1 MNTPN
6 LIVGL
11 PWQLAQKM
19 LQAANIRFSVTM
31 GENYNR
37 FFTVAD
43 NDFYVGRVAYVEE
56 EGLWQILLYRPMI
69 ASGFENCTEVQYAKE
84 FTS

>member
-6 LIVGL
+6 LMVGL
-11 PWQLAQKM
+11 PWQLAQRM
-19 LQAANIRFSVTM
+19 LQAANIPFAVTI

-43 NDFYVGRVAYVEE
+43 NDFYVGRVQYVEE
-56 EGLWQILLYRPMI
+56 TGVWQILLYRPMV
-69 ASGFENCTEVQYAKE
+69 ASGFENCNEVQYAKE
-84 FTS
+84 ITT

>member
-11 PWQLAQKM
+11 SWQLAQKM
-19 LQAANIRFSVTM
+19 LQAANIPFSVTI

-43 NDFYVGRVAYVEE
+43 NDFYVGRVTYVEE
-56 EGLWQILLYRPMI
+56 TGTWQVLLYRPMI

>member
-19 LQAANIRFSVTM
+19 LQAANIPFSVTM
-31 GENYNR
+31 GEN
-37 FFTVAD
+37 D

>member
-6 LIVGL
+6 SIVGL
-11 PWQLAQKM
+11 PWQLAQRM
-19 LQAANIRFSVTM
+19 LQAANIPFSVTI

-43 NDFYVGRVAYVEE
+43 NNFYVGRVTCVEE
-56 EGLWQILLYRPMI
+56 TGLWQILLYRPMI
-69 ASGFENCTEVQYAKE
+69 ASSFENCTEVQYAKE

>member
-1 MNTPN
+1 M
-6 LIVGL
+6 VGL
-11 PWQLAQKM
+11 PWQLAQQM
-19 LQAANIRFSVTM
+19 LQAANIPFAVTI

-56 EGLWQILLYRPMI
+56 MGIWQILLYRPMV
-69 ASGFENCTEVQYAKE
+69 ASGFENCNEVQYAKE
-84 FTS
+84 ITT